1 MKSLAGLVVA
11 ITLMLAGAQAAY
23 AQTGSMQSGSMQSG
37 SMSSSMAMPK
47 CASGDPVVGVNTST
61 KMYMTQA
68 QMQAKSAGM
77 TPSQKTAMMQQN
89 HVKLMCKSQ
98 ATAMGAK
105 AMTPPTH

>member
-11 ITLMLAGAQAAY
+11 ITLMLAGAQAVF
-23 AQTGSMQSGSMQSG
+23 AQTGSMQSGSM
-37 SMSSSMAMPK
+37 SSMAMPK

-77 TPSQKTAMMQQN
+77 TPSQKSAMMQQN

-105 AMTPPTH
+105 PMTPPTH